1 MTSRFLTILAACALA
16 TASPIA
22 GRAADRIKTARVLE
36 RVKSARV
43 LERVTAWVRPVY
55 PEAARAARTTGLV
68 AVDVMVSETGTLVGT
83 HVLSG
88 PDTLRDPAEAAL
100 REWQFRPAAADE
112 PHGEIKA
119 TLTFEFTEEYGGFY
133 ATLRR
138 DPDSATKHTIPAAN
152 GRAEVEN
159 GRMAPAV
166 QLTYAAPPLGVNPI
180 GKVASKATI
189 LNRPSPNYTEQA
201 RQNATEGTVVVK
213 VLLGRDG
220 VVRKAGIITGLPD
233 GLNARA
239 VDAISKLAFTPARNA
254 DGEPIDSWVTVSVN
268 FTIRK

>member
-1 MTSRFLTILAACALA
+1 MILAAAA
-16 TASPIA
+16 IA
-22 GRAADRIKTARVLE
+22 AAPPVSGHAAADRIKPARVLE

-43 LERVTAWVRPVY
+43 LERVTAWARPTY
-55 PEAARAARTTGLV
+55 PEAARAARTTGAV
-68 AVDVMVSETGTLVGT
+68 AVDVMVSETGALVGT

-88 PDTLRDPAEAAL
+88 PDTLRDAAEAAL

-119 TLTFEFTEEYGGFY
+119 TLTFDFTEEYGGFY

-138 DPDSATKHTIPAAN
+138 DADSVTKHTIPAAT

-180 GKVASKATI
+180 GKVASKAVI
-189 LNRPSPNYTEQA
+189 LNRPRPNYTEQA
-201 RQNATEGTVVVK
+201 RRNATEGTIVVK
-213 VLLGRDG
+213 VLLARDG
-220 VVRKAGIITGLPD
+220 VVRKAGIVVGLPD

-239 VDAISKLAFTPARNA
+239 IDAISTLEFTPARNA
-254 DGEPIDSWVTVSVN
+254 DGAPIDSWVTVAVN
-268 FTIRK
+268 FTIH